1 MDPPSVLLFES
12 PTTHTT
18 LTSPR
23 RSTQPTHSTSD
34 RPPMSV
40 GADAAFARGLS
51 QSQDGAPLD
60 LPFTCPAADDA
71 HRRDRRRVAAP
82 AHATAI
88 GANVHDP
95 TPFIHRLTLCFQPLQ
110 ALSQLAPSQPSQPTQ
125 PRPDAA
131 LAPFL
136 HPIQSDAF
144 VPAVPCRHT
153 RAQAADGHTLLMLLE
168 DFHDRW
174 VPVLLAYDMH
184 CGWKDCGDC
193 NARDTPSTVPYH
205 KTYREEML

>member
-1 MDPPSVLLFES
+1 MLRWRAQRPHFWAAGRTCRAPGRAEEQSRAARVDPPSVLLFES

-82 AHATAI
+82 L
-88 GANVHDP
+88 P
-95 TPFIHRLTLCFQPLQ
+95 TPQ
-110 ALSQLAPSQPSQPTQ
+110 LSVRTCMTQRPSSIVSLSAFNPSRPYPSRRRRSRRSRRSPGPTQ
-125 PRPDAA
+125 RWPPSSIPSSLTPSCLPSPAA
-131 LAPFL
+131 
-136 HPIQSDAF
+136 
-144 VPAVPCRHT
+144 T
-153 RAQAADGHTLLMLLE
+153 RARRRRTGT
-168 DFHDRW
+168 R
-174 VPVLLAYDMH
+174 
-184 CGWKDCGDC
+184 
-193 NARDTPSTVPYH
+193 S
-205 KTYREEML
+205 